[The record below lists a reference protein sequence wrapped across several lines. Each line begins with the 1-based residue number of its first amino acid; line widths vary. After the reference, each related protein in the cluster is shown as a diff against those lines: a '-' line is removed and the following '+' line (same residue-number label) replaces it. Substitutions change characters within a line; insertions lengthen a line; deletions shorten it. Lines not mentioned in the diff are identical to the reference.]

1 MHARK
6 PNLTTGAC
14 ADTGQRESR
23 RIITW
28 ALVATGLLFC
38 ACVSLSSRAQA
49 AELCHRPTPEALIA
63 WYNKTHA
70 KTPLN
75 YNAKGSAIYH
85 PISIL
90 HTEDPVTY
98 WIGLAWLFPQ
108 SGALFAVNCQGTILD
123 GIPTGAIGH
132 LILGPKLPEVGQSV
146 MIVYVEKET
155 SSCVHDAVKIMAL
168 KDKHMIPLWTHG
180 YNLGINLPE
189 ADGKPRRFTKETYKL
204 ELSDDQRT
212 LSISGLRATYPYLK
226 SGNQATIPS
235 ASETLPAE
243 TYHWNAKTLR
253 YLPTKP
259 YPESQ
264 TCVPA
269 VK

>member
-1 MHARK
+1 M
-6 PNLTTGAC
+6 
-14 ADTGQRESR
+14 ESR
-23 RIITW
+23 QIIKW
-28 ALVATGLLFC
+28 IFVASGLLLC
-38 ACVSLSSRAQA
+38 ICLSLNPPAQA

-70 KTPLN
+70 REPLN

-90 HTEDPVTY
+90 RTENPVTY

-108 SGALFAVNCQGTILD
+108 SGALFAVNCKGTILD

-132 LILGPKLPEVGQSV
+132 LIPGPKLPEVGQSV

-155 SSCVHDAVKIMAL
+155 GSCVHDAVKIMAL
-168 KDKHMIPLWTHG
+168 KNDKMIPLWTHG
-180 YNLGINLPE
+180 YNLGINLPA

-212 LSISGLRATYPYLK
+212 LSIGGLRATYPYLK
-226 SGNQATIPS
+226 SGNQAKIPS

-243 TYHWNAKTLR
+243 TYHWDAKALR
-253 YLPTKP
+253 YLPAKP
-259 YPESQ
+259 YPQLRPCSITETPS
-264 TCVPA
+264 T
-269 VK
+269 K